1 MYLEVPGRTDI
12 DIEVN
17 GSCIFLRRRG
27 MEEAWRYCAS
37 QAVGRDVVMPWRVQ
51 SLDKSFDITFARG
64 VGVEAALDTMIQ
76 QYDEDV
82 RNAESENEEHT

>member
-1 MYLEVPGRTDI
+1 
-12 DIEVN
+12 
-17 GSCIFLRRRG
+17 
-27 MEEAWRYCAS
+27 
-37 QAVGRDVVMPWRVQ
+37 MPWRVQ